1 MGKQKDVKAI
11 DSCLIGEVFN
21 KNVSIETKAK
31 RRLAYNQAFRNIIIE
46 LSERLA
52 DESDYDLNLL
62 VKLERLHSHFN
73 DQDDYLR
80 RAISAGP
87 EAVSTLIGGR

>member
-1 MGKQKDVKAI
+1 MGKRKDVEAI

-21 KNVSIETKAK
+21 NNVSLETKAK
-31 RRLAYNQAFRNIIIE
+31 RRLAYNQAFRNIVIE

-52 DESDYDLNLL
+52 DESDYELNLL
-62 VKLERLHSHFN
+62 VKLERLHSHFD

>member
-1 MGKQKDVKAI
+1 MGKHKDVKAI

-21 KNVSIETKAK
+21 KNVSVKAK
-31 RRLAYNQAFRNIIIE
+31 AKKRFAYNQAFRNIIIE

-52 DESDYDLNLL
+52 DESDYELNLL

-80 RAISAGP
+80 SAMSAGP
-87 EAVSTLIGGR
+87 KEVSALIGGR